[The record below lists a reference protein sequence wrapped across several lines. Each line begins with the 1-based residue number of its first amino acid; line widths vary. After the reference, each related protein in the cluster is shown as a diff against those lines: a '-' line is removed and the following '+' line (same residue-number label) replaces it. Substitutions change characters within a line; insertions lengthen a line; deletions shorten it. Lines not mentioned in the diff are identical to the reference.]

1 MNNPRPLAKEIL
13 IEETHEG
20 RGRVIELD
28 GFYYAEAKKGKAWQL
43 ILFSEFLQVA
53 RMALNNFLAEDD

>member
-1 MNNPRPLAKEIL
+1 M